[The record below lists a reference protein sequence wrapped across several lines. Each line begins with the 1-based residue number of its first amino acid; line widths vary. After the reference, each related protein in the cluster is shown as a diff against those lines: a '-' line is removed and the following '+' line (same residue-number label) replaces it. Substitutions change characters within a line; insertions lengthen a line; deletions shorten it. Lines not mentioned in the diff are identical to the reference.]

1 MAHHIFYTVVV
12 DGAVI
17 DSHESNGDDEQEA
30 RAAAIQSADGLATS
44 GEQADVYRHEAT
56 GEIGEPAPKHIHT
69 AEGRRA
75 PA

>member
-1 MAHHIFYTVVV
+1 MASHVFYTVVV

-17 DSHESNGDDEQEA
+17 ESHESNGGDEQEA
-30 RAAAIQSADGLATS
+30 REGAIASADALAA
-44 GEQADVYRHEAT
+44 GGDQADVYRHEAT

>member
-1 MAHHIFYTVVV
+1 MASHVFYTVVV
-12 DGAVI
+12 DGTVI
-17 DSHESNGDDEQEA
+17 DSHESTVDDEQEA
-30 RAAAIQSADGLATS
+30 RAAAIASADALATS
-44 GEQADVYRHEAT
+44 GDQADVYRHEAT

>member
-1 MAHHIFYTVVV
+1 MDHVFYTVVV

-17 DSHESNGDDEQEA
+17 DSHESAGDEQDA
-30 RAAAIQSADGLATS
+30 RAAAIAAADASAVS
-44 GEQADVYRHEAT
+44 GDQADVYRHQPT
-56 GEIGEPAPKHIHT
+56 GEIGEPAPKHVHT

>member
-1 MAHHIFYTVVV
+1 MANHVFYTVVV

-17 DSHESNGDDEQEA
+17 DSHESNGDEQEA
-30 RAAAIQSADGLATS
+30 RAAAIESADALAA
-44 GEQADVYRHEAT
+44 GGDQADVYRHEPT
-56 GEIGEPAPKHIHT
+56 GEIGEPAPKHVHM